1 MDQLKKV
8 RAKSAIRALICA
20 SFCASALAAMPLAAQ
35 NAPAASAQPSSAAS
49 GVANI
54 NITPRRVIFDAKKRT
69 EAVYVFNQGNASVT
83 VDVALIDNVML
94 PSGEIVPIA
103 RAAEKGLAAV
113 AAASSVKSAKPL
125 LLAAPS
131 RLVLGPGQGKTIR
144 VRASFPEGSDGA
156 EYRSHLTVTTIPP
169 ADTGLTAEQAAA
181 TQRGELVLR
190 IQSIFGLSI
199 PLIVRSGAANGTA
212 SFGAITGGSENG
224 KGVLL
229 VPIRRSGASS
239 VYGNVE
245 ARVGKNEVIGL
256 VRGLAVYPEVSE
268 RLATIPLL
276 RPLLKG
282 EVVTVR
288 YFTEDAKPG
297 TSLASGSFTA
307 P

>member
-1 MDQLKKV
+1 MIQLKKSH
-8 RAKSAIRALICA
+8 RGSAFEALLGIALCGTSLVA
-20 SFCASALAAMPLAAQ
+20 APLSAQTAPAVA
-35 NAPAASAQPSSAAS
+35 APAA

-54 NITPRRVIFDAKKRT
+54 NITPRRVIFDRKKRT
-69 EAVYVFNQGNASVT
+69 EAVYVFNQGNAAVT

-94 PSGEIVPIA
+94 PSGEIVPIT
-103 RAAEKGLAAV
+103 RAAEKGPAAVV
-113 AAASSVKSAKPL
+113 AAATVKSAKPL

-144 VRASFPEGSDGA
+144 VRASFPDAPEGA
-156 EYRSHLTVTTIPP
+156 EYRSHLTVTTVPP
-169 ADTGLTAEQAAA
+169 ADSGLTAEQAAA
-181 TQRGELVLR
+181 EQRGELVLR

-288 YFTEDAKPG
+288 YFAEDAKPG